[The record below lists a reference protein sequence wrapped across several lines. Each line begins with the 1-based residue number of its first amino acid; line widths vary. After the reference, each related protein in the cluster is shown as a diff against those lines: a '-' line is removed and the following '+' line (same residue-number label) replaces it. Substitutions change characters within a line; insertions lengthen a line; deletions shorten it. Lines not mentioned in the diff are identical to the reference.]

1 MIKVKILKENSDD
14 TSQVAKVVIID
25 NENRVLLLKRS
36 DYHKK
41 HAGEL
46 DLPGGHL
53 KKNESIL
60 KGLAR
65 EVKEETGLEVEYPAF
80 FKKEG
85 NKHFYH
91 ARYNSQPI
99 NLSDEH
105 VDYVFYNKE
114 DLNPKKRF
122 QKIALEVLEMLGND

>member
-1 MIKVKILKENSDD
+1 MIKVKILKENDSDTD
-14 TSQVAKVVIID
+14 TVAKAVIID

-53 KKNESIL
+53 KRNESLL
-60 KGLAR
+60 KGLSR
-65 EVKEETGLEVEYPAF
+65 EVFEETGLELDFPAY
-80 FKKEG
+80 FKKDK

-99 NLSDEH
+99 KLSDEH
-105 VDYVFYNKE
+105 VDYAFYNKE
-114 DLNPKKRF
+114 ELNPEKRF
-122 QKIALEVLEMLGND
+122 QKIAIEVLEMLGND

>member
-1 MIKVKILKENSDD
+1 MIKVKILKENDSD
-14 TSQVAKVVIID
+14 TRTVAKIVIVD
-25 NENRVLLLKRS
+25 NENRVLLLRRS

-53 KKNESIL
+53 KENESLL

-65 EVKEETGLEVEYPAF
+65 EVKEETGLEIDYPAY

-91 ARYNSQPI
+91 ARYNSQPVK
-99 NLSDEH
+99 LSDEH
-105 VDYVFYNKE
+105 VDYAFYEKN
-114 DLNPKKRF
+114 DLNPGERF
-122 QKIALEVLEMLGND
+122 QKIALEVLEMIGHD